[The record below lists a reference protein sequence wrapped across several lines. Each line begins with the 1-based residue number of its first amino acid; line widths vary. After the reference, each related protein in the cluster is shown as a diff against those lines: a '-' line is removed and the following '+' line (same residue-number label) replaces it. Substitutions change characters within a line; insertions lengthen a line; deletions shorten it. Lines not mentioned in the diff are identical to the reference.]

1 MLELI
6 SAEPFL
12 LVDRNSRFLAELIA
26 VSTPEQAK
34 EAVAAQRIKH
44 ADSSSIAYGF
54 AVGQNAE
61 ILGCSDDG
69 EPAGTAGR
77 PILEVLK
84 GSKISNVILTV
95 TRWFGGTKLGTGGLV
110 HAFGGAAKGVIETA
124 VTRERIAMT
133 SLEFTLPY
141 SILEIGKRALADG
154 GFTIEKESYNGEG
167 ASIKG
172 SIPTDILPPLAKAMQ
187 DISRGKIMLAADQEK

>member
-1 MLELI
+1 MLELV

-12 LVDRNSRFLAELIA
+12 LIDRNSRFVAELLP
-26 VSTPEQAK
+26 VTTPEQAK
-34 EAVAAQRIKH
+34 EAVAAQRAKY

-54 AVGQNAE
+54 AVGPTAE

-124 VTRERIAMT
+124 VTRERIAM
-133 SLEFTLPY
+133 SAFDFTLPY
-141 SILEIGKRALADG
+141 AILEIGKRALADG
-154 GFTIEKESYNGEG
+154 GFTIESETYDG
-167 ASIKG
+167 IG
-172 SIPTDILPPLAKAMQ
+172 SHITGKIPTDLLPPLAKTLQ
-187 DISRGKIMLAADQEK
+187 DLSRGKIILTPQEN